1 MSGADVSIDVAIVED
16 EKVIREGYCFLIN
29 QSPEFHCTGYAS
41 AESALESFKIK
52 APDVVLMDVNLQGM
66 NGIECTRIIKGGM
79 PETLIMMFTVY
90 ENNENVFKA
99 LEAGASGYLLKQ
111 SAPEEVIAAIK
122 DLYNGG
128 APMSGTI
135 ARKVVSAF
143 NKTPLEDESFELS
156 TREEEVLKLLST
168 GYRYKDIADRLFI
181 SISTVRSHIYNIYEK
196 LHVHNRTEAL
206 NKFNNRR

>member
-1 MSGADVSIDVAIVED
+1 MSKAGEKINVAIIED
-16 EKVIREGYCFLIN
+16 EKVIRDGYCFLIC
-29 QSPEFHCTGYAS
+29 QSLEFQCEGYAS
-41 AESALESFKIK
+41 AEEALDSFRRK

-66 NGIECTRIIKGGM
+66 NGIECTRIIKAEM
-79 PETLIMMFTVY
+79 PNTLIMMFTVY

-111 SAPEEVIAAIK
+111 SSPEEVVAAIK
-122 DLYNGG
+122 DLHNGG

-135 ARKVVSAF
+135 ARKVVNAF
-143 NKTPLEDESFELS
+143 TKNHTIQDDFELS
-156 TREEEVLKLLST
+156 SREEEVLKLLST

-206 NKFNNRR
+206 NKFNSRR

>member
-1 MSGADVSIDVAIVED
+1 MSKSGDKISVAIIED
-16 EKVIREGYCFLIN
+16 EKVIRDGYCFLIC
-29 QSPEFHCTGYAS
+29 QSPEFQCEGYAS
-41 AESALESFKIK
+41 AEEALERFRIK
-52 APDVVLMDVNLQGM
+52 SPDVVLMDVNLQGM
-66 NGIECTRIIKGGM
+66 NGIDCTRIIKAEM

-111 SAPEEVIAAIK
+111 SSPEEVVAAIK
-122 DLYNGG
+122 DLHNGG

-135 ARKVVSAF
+135 ARKVVNAF
-143 NKTPLEDESFELS
+143 NKGPAHQDDFELS
-156 TREEEVLKLLST
+156 GREEEVLKLLST

-206 NKFNNRR
+206 NKFNSRR